1 MIINNIKI
9 NNNII
14 TIISININNNYL
26 VIIINY

>member
-26 VIIINY
+26 VIIIY